1 MQDRPTVTITT
12 SKHGP
17 EAQGSMGS
25 EPRIG
30 IQAIRQR
37 WMWVEATIWTDAM
50 LTALENG
57 VKGGKWYSMMD
68 KVYAMPTLW
77 LAWEAVK
84 RNKGAAGIDKI
95 TIARFERNAPFYL
108 RELSE
113 ELRTG
118 TYTPQGVK
126 RVYIPKGGGK
136 MRPLGIPTVKDR
148 IAQAAVKLVI
158 EPIFENEF
166 LDISYGFRPQR
177 GAKDALREVDRLI
190 KEGKVWVV
198 DVDFQAYFDTIPHDK
213 LMECVKRHI
222 SDSKVLGLI
231 ELWLKQKIVE
241 ECKEWV
247 PDRGTPQGGVLS
259 PVLANLYLHD
269 LDVKMTKAGYQMI
282 RYADDFVILTRSQ
295 EEAQRAKELVEA
307 WAKENELI
315 VHPEKTHI
323 GNCAMEGEGFEFLGY
338 RFEAGKRWVRKK
350 SIQKFRDGV
359 RARTIRTIGEPLQ
372 KVIGG
377 LNTML
382 RGWYNYFKHVNK
394 WGLETFDGFVRRRL
408 RAILRR
414 REKRPGFGRCL
425 KDHLKWPNAFFAK
438 LGLFTMENTRVS
450 EIASRSR

>member
-1 MQDRPTVTITT
+1 MQDRSTVMLTT

-17 EAQGSMGS
+17 EAQSSTGSKLRM
-25 EPRIG
+25 G

-68 KVYAMPTLW
+68 KVYAMNTLW
-77 LAWEAVK
+77 LAWQAVK

-95 TIARFERNAPFYL
+95 SIARFEKNALFYL
-108 RELSE
+108 KELSE

-118 TYTPQGVK
+118 TYDPQGVK

-166 LDISYGFRPQR
+166 MDTSYGFRPER

-190 KEGKVWVV
+190 KEGMTWVV
-198 DVDFQAYFDTIPHDK
+198 DVDFQSYFDTIPHDK
-213 LMECVKRHI
+213 LMECVKRHL
-222 SDSKVLGLI
+222 SDGRILSLI
-231 ELWLKQKIVE
+231 EQWLEQKIVE
-241 ECKEWV
+241 ECKEWI

-269 LDVKMTKAGYQMI
+269 LDVKMAKAGYQMI
-282 RYADDFVILTRSQ
+282 RYADDFVILTSSQ
-295 EEAQRAKELVEA
+295 EEAQTAKELAEA
-307 WAKENELI
+307 WAKESELI

-323 GNCAMEGEGFEFLGY
+323 GNCAIEGEGFDFLGY

-350 SIQKFRDGV
+350 SIQKFRDAV
-359 RARTIRTIGEPLQ
+359 RAKTARTIGEPLQ

-377 LNTML
+377 LNIML

-394 WGLETFDGFVRRRL
+394 WGLGTFDAFVRRRL
-408 RAILRR
+408 RAILRK
-414 REKRPGFGRCL
+414 REKRPGIGRCL
-425 KDHLKWPNAFFAK
+425 NDHLKWPNVFFAK
-438 LGLFTMENTRVS
+438 LGLFTMESTKVL
-450 EIASRSR
+450 EVASRSR